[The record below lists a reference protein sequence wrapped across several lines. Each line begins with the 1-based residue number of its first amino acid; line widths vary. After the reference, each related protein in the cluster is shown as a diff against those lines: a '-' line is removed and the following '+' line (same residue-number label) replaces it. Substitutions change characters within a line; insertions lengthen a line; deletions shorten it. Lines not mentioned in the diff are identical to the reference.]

1 MTTRPTKTALLTAAA
16 LIAAALLPSC
26 AGFAVGGAS
35 GSSTTRSANNLV
47 FNVEYPIRVS
57 QATDRNTADI
67 YLTDLSDDE
76 LSAIFA
82 EPQDWSGITGTLT
95 HIHIFVAP
103 EPGKTPIE
111 STAASATIRTIII
124 ANGQIGVYDGAGFL
138 LPGGSV
144 TKGRVSA
151 RVRNAPMRLTRATP
165 GFADPLVTPEMDLSF
180 SVRPDTQAASELDAR
195 VEALSAAADPVRD

>member
-1 MTTRPTKTALLTAAA
+1 MNTRPTRRILTAAA
-16 LIAAALLPSC
+16 LAATALMTSC

-57 QATDRNTADI
+57 QGTDPNTADI

-82 EPQDWSGITGTLT
+82 QPRNWSGITGTLT
-95 HIHIFVAP
+95 HVHLFIAP

-111 STAASATIRTIII
+111 STAASATIRTIVI
-124 ANGQIGVYDGAGFL
+124 AQGEIGVYDGAGFL
-138 LPGGSV
+138 LPGGSIE
-144 TKGRVSA
+144 KGRVSA
-151 RVRNAPMRLTRATP
+151 RVRNAPLRLTRRTP

-180 SVRPDTQAASELDAR
+180 SVRQDVQAASELDDR